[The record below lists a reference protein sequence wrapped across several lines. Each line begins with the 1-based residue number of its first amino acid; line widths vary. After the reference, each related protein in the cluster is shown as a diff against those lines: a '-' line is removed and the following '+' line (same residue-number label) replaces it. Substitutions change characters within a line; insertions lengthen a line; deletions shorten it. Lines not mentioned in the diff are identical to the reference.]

1 MSIVEPDRKAEVFN
15 FGGSDYNL
23 FSMHYKTVLSMRFV
37 LVFSFFLSSWLSSV
51 SASALTSGGYRI
63 EVTLQHYQGDSLFLG
78 YYFGKAQYLK
88 DTALLEKG
96 KYVFQGEGKLEPGVY
111 LIVIPPDNKF
121 IHVLVSDDEQK
132 FSASVDLDN
141 IVSSAKF
148 KGSDENEIYYS
159 YLHELEKRRPV
170 ADSLKKQMKLDS
182 LHSEEYQVRLNK
194 IDADVMKVQ
203 DDVRAKHP
211 ASITSMLIWANREIE
226 IPKYESLTADDRKQK
241 QYEFYKAHFFDHF
254 DMTDPRAMRSGVIHQ
269 KIDYYLEKL
278 TYQVPDS
285 QIVEMDYLL
294 KKMMTNK
301 EAFQYYLV
309 YFLNDVVKS
318 KRMGMDAAYVHLVD
332 TYYAKG
338 LADWIDKEQLDK
350 LLAQAE
356 VLKPILIGKIAPDLT
371 LYKESGEAINLHSIK
386 ADYTV
391 LFFWDP
397 ECGHCKKTIPF
408 IIDFYNEYK
417 SKGIEVLAVCTKT
430 GSDISSCWNAIKER
444 GMDIWVN
451 TCDQYLQSRYKT
463 IYDVKVT
470 PQIYILDKNKKI
482 LVKKIAGED
491 LKPLMDEI
499 LKNEESKPK
508 N

>member
-1 MSIVEPDRKAEVFN
+1 MRLLFVLSIF
-15 FGGSDYNL
+15 L
-23 FSMHYKTVLSMRFV
+23 FSGLAN
-37 LVFSFFLSSWLSSV
+37 V
-51 SASALTSGGYRI
+51 SASSLTTSGYRI

-96 KYVFQGEGKLEPGVY
+96 KFVFQGEGKLEPGVY
-111 LIVIPPDNKF
+111 LLVIPPDNKF
-121 IHVLVSDDEQK
+121 IHVIVSDDEQK

-159 YLHELEKRRPV
+159 YLHELEKRRPI

-182 LHSEEYQVRLNK
+182 LHSEDYHIKLNK

-203 DDVRAKHP
+203 DEVRAKHP

-226 IPKYESLTADDRKQK
+226 IPKYENLTEDDRKQK
-241 QYEFYKAHFFDHF
+241 QYEYYKAHFFDHF
-254 DMTDPRAMRSGVIHQ
+254 DLTDPRAMRSGVIQQ
-269 KIDYYLEKL
+269 KVDYYLQKL

-285 QIVEMDYLL
+285 QIVEIDYLL
-294 KKMMTNK
+294 KKMLTNK

-350 LLAQAE
+350 LLAQAD
-356 VLKPILIGKIAPDLT
+356 VLRPILIGKIAPDLT
-371 LYKESGEAINLHSIK
+371 LYKESGEAVNLHAIK
-386 ADYTV
+386 ANYTV

-397 ECGHCKKTIPF
+397 ECGHCKKAIPF

-417 SKGIEVLAVCTKT
+417 SKGVEVVAVCTKT
-430 GSDISSCWNAIKER
+430 GSDVSSCWSAIKER

-451 TCDQYLQSRYKT
+451 TCDQYMQSHYKT

-470 PQIYILDKNKKI
+470 PQIYVLDKNKKI

-491 LKPLMDEI
+491 LKPVMDEI
-499 LKNEESKPK
+499 FKDEESKQK
-508 N
+508 NQ